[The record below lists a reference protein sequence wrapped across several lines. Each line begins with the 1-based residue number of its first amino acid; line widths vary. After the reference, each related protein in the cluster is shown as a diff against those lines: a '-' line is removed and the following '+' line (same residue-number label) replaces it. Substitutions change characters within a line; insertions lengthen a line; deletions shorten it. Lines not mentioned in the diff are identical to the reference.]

1 MARKRKPRRDE
12 HHVVPN
18 KKEGGWDV
26 KINNAGRKT
35 LHTRK
40 KSVAVKK
47 ARILSR
53 RNKTELVIHDAH
65 GRIETSNSHD
75 VVRHHKPGPKP
86 KKHKK
91 RRR

>member
-18 KKEGGWDV
+18 KEIGGWDV

-35 LHTRK
+35 LHATK
-40 KSVAVKK
+40 KSVAVRK
-47 ARILSR
+47 ARVLSR
-53 RNKTELVIHDAH
+53 RNKTELVIHDSH

-75 VVRHHKPGPKP
+75 VVRCHKPGPKP
-86 KKHKK
+86 KKHSKK
-91 RRR
+91 RR